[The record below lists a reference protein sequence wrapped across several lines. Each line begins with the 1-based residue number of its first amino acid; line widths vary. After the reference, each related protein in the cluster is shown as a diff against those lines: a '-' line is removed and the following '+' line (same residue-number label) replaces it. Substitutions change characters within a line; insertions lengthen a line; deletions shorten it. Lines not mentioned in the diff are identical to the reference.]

1 MAEPLLQNPQA
12 VRQLPHRALFVWGR
26 EDFPFYA
33 RLAIESLL
41 VNAPDFE
48 VQLHLFGETPETSPH
63 FRAVRRRSR
72 VTIEHHA
79 RLPTGTTARQAGLAL
94 LQERG
99 GLLVDFGTLITAP
112 LHTLLGSDGAL
123 SEESVPAVAGLDGEV
138 GTFATFQRWLAALVA
153 RLMWWLCPTT
163 MQPELERFSSFRWLN
178 RRWLV
183 RRLGAGLVAASP
195 GAAWVT
201 SLEHEPA
208 TEPPTEVLRLHPPL
222 YLEVKPQARITDRL
236 FEAAA
241 WPMLMRVFNQ
251 TGDADESILR
261 TFGPK
266 EVVARQKRNRYF
278 RAAYGVMC
286 ATGLQ
291 RYGLHSKNSSRFD
304 APQSESGTADAV
316 SSPDLQSLS

>member
-1 MAEPLLQNPQA
+1 MAEPLRQNQPTDA
-12 VRQLPHRALFVWGR
+12 SLPHRALFVWNR

-72 VTIEHHA
+72 VTIEHHD
-79 RLPTGTTARQAGLAL
+79 RLPSGMTARQAGLTL
-94 LQERG
+94 LHERG
-99 GLLVDFGTLITAP
+99 GLLIDFGTLITAP
-112 LHTLLGSDGAL
+112 LHTLLGSAGAL
-123 SEESVPAVAGLDGEV
+123 SEEFVPAVATVDGQRGLLASWGI
-138 GTFATFQRWLAALVA
+138 WLAALA
-153 RLMWWLCPTT
+153 TRLMWKLCPTA

-183 RRLGAGLVAASP
+183 RRLGAGIVAAP
-195 GAAWVT
+195 AGAAWVT
-201 SLEHEPA
+201 ALLS
-208 TEPPTEVLRLHPPL
+208 EPPEEPPDEVERLTPPL
-222 YLEVKPQARITDRL
+222 FLEVRPQARITDRL
-236 FEAAA
+236 SEAAA
-241 WPMLMRVFNQ
+241 WPMVLRVFNR
-251 TGDADESILR
+251 TGDPDEAVLR

-266 EVVARQKRNRYF
+266 EVVARQKTNRYF
-278 RAAYGVMC
+278 RAAYGIMC

-304 APQSESGTADAV
+304 APQSDSGTADAV

>member
-1 MAEPLLQNPQA
+1 
-12 VRQLPHRALFVWGR
+12 LFVWNR

-79 RLPTGTTARQAGLAL
+79 RLSAGTTARQAGLTL
-94 LQERG
+94 LHERG

-112 LHTLLGSDGAL
+112 LHPLLGSDGAL
-123 SEESVPAVAGLDGEV
+123 SEEFVPAVAAVDG
-138 GTFATFQRWLAALVA
+138 QRRLMDALGVWLAALVA
-153 RLMWWLCPTT
+153 RLMWRLCPTT

-183 RRLGAGLVAASP
+183 RRLGAGLVAAAP
-195 GAAWVT
+195 GAGWVVALG
-201 SLEHEPA
+201 SVPQA
-208 TEPPTEVLRLHPPL
+208 EPPQEVLRLQPPL

-241 WPMLMRVFNQ
+241 WPILMRVFNQ
-251 TGDADESILR
+251 TGDADESVLR

-304 APQSESGTADAV
+304 APQSDSGTADAV
-316 SSPDLQSLS
+316 SSPDLPSLS

>member
-1 MAEPLLQNPQA
+1 MAEPLLQNQPSERPLPQ
-12 VRQLPHRALFVWGR
+12 RALFVWNH

-79 RLPTGTTARQAGLAL
+79 RLSAGTTARQAGLTL
-94 LQERG
+94 LHERG

-112 LHTLLGSDGAL
+112 LHTLLASAGAL
-123 SEESVPAVAGLDGEV
+123 SEEFVPAVAAVDG
-138 GTFATFQRWLAALVA
+138 QRRLMDALGVWLAALVA
-153 RLMWWLCPTT
+153 RLMWRLCPTT

-183 RRLGAGLVAASP
+183 RRLGAGLVAAAP
-195 GAAWVT
+195 GAGWVVALG
-201 SLEHEPA
+201 SVPQS
-208 TEPPTEVLRLHPPL
+208 EPPQEVLRLQPPL

-241 WPMLMRVFNQ
+241 WPILMRVFNRA
-251 TGDADESILR
+251 GDADESVLR
-261 TFGPK
+261 TYGPK

-304 APQSESGTADAV
+304 APQSDSGTADAV

>member
-1 MAEPLLQNPQA
+1 MAEPLLQNQQA
-12 VRQLPHRALFVWGR
+12 DRPLPHRALFVWSG

-41 VNAPDFE
+41 INAPDFE
-48 VQLHLFGETPETSPH
+48 VQLHLFGETPDTSPH

-72 VTIEHHA
+72 VTIEHHD
-79 RLPTGTTARQAGLAL
+79 RLPSGTTARQAGLAL

-99 GLLVDFGTLITAP
+99 GLLIDFGTLITAP
-112 LHTLLGSDGAL
+112 VHTLLASSGAL
-123 SEESVPAVAGLDGEV
+123 SEEFVPAVAAVDGKRGL
-138 GTFATFQRWLAALVA
+138 FAAWGSGLAALA
-153 RLMWWLCPTT
+153 TRLLWMLCPTT
-163 MQPELERFSSFRWLN
+163 LQPELERFSSFRWLN

-183 RRLGAGLVAASP
+183 RRLGAGIVAAAP
-195 GAAWVT
+195 GAGWVVALG
-201 SLEHEPA
+201 SMPQS
-208 TEPPTEVLRLHPPL
+208 EPPQEVLRLQPPL
-222 YLEVKPQARITDRL
+222 YLEVKPQARITDPL

-241 WPMLMRVFNQ
+241 WPMVLRVFNRA
-251 TGDADESILR
+251 GDAGESVLR

-266 EVVARQKRNRYF
+266 EVVARQKTNRYF
-278 RAAYGVMC
+278 RAAYGIMC

-304 APQSESGTADAV
+304 APQSDSGTADAV

>member
-1 MAEPLLQNPQA
+1 MAEPLRQNQYTDTS
-12 VRQLPHRALFVWGR
+12 LPHRALFVWSR

-72 VTIEHHA
+72 VTIEHHV
-79 RLPTGTTARQAGLAL
+79 RLPSGTTARQAGLVL

-99 GLLVDFGTLITAP
+99 GLLIDFGTLITAP
-112 LHTLLGSDGAL
+112 VHTLLGSSGAL
-123 SEESVPAVAGLDGEV
+123 SEEFVPAVAAVDGER
-138 GTFATFQRWLAALVA
+138 GLLAACGSWLAALA
-153 RLMWWLCPTT
+153 TRLMWMLCPTT
-163 MQPELERFSSFRWLN
+163 LQPELERFSSFQWLN

-183 RRLGAGLVAASP
+183 RRLGAGIVAAAP
-195 GAAWVT
+195 GAAWIT
-201 SLEHEPA
+201 SLAGGPSQ
-208 TEPPTEVLRLHPPL
+208 EPPDEVQRLTAPRF
-222 YLEVKPQARITDRL
+222 LEVRPQARITDRL
-236 FEAAA
+236 SEAAA
-241 WPMLMRVFNQ
+241 WPMVLRVFNR
-251 TGDADESILR
+251 TGDPDESVLR

-266 EVVARQKRNRYF
+266 EVVARQKTNRYF

-304 APQSESGTADAV
+304 APQSDSGTADAV